1 MFACSTVDCR
11 WLGVVFVLFRFVVS
25 LMVLVDLFAYLRFG
39 LAVWVLVF
47 GSDFVGWLWMVHL
60 VGLCWA

>member
-1 MFACSTVDCR
+1 M
-11 WLGVVFVLFRFVVS
+11 LFRFVVS
-25 LMVLVDLFAYLRFG
+25 LMVLVDLFAYLRFD